1 MMKRM
6 IVAIALIFGAAALWR
21 LGSLLSADA
30 VGMAVGVLLGVLAGI
45 PVSLLVLASSRRR
58 AEQEDERWQEANR
71 HTHSA
76 MPYQPPIIVLA
87 GQQTAPPPAPQIGP
101 PASYAAPGWPQQ
113 SGQRQFKMVGEQE
126 RWIE

>member
-1 MMKRM
+1 MKRM
-6 IVAIALIFGAAALWR
+6 IVAVALIFSATALWR

-58 AEQEDERWQEANR
+58 EERDEERWQEAQR
-71 HTHSA
+71 MRAGA
-76 MPYQPPIIVLA
+76 MPYQPPVIVLA
-87 GQQTAPPPAPQIGP
+87 GQQAAPPVPQIAP
-101 PASYAAPGWPQQ
+101 PSSHAAQGWPQP
-113 SGQRQFKMVGEQE
+113 STQRQFKMVGEQE

>member
-1 MMKRM
+1 MKRM
-6 IVAIALIFGAAALWR
+6 FIAVALIFSAAALWR
-21 LGSLLSADA
+21 LGNLLSADA

-45 PVSLLVLASSRRR
+45 PVSLLVLASGRRR
-58 AEQEDERWQEANR
+58 EEREEERWQEAQR
-71 HTHSA
+71 MRAGA

-87 GQQTAPPPAPQIGP
+87 GQQAAPPPAPQIGP
-101 PASYAAPGWPQQ
+101 PNGYAAPSWPQQ